1 MRASCQILGAFAL
14 LALGWTG
21 AAGGAILC
29 KTNDGTVKV
38 RDAVC
43 LKHETRLD
51 PASLGLQGP
60 PGPQGP
66 RGRQGAPGPQG
77 AQGIPGPIGGKLQA
91 VIRTKT
97 FPINYDQ
104 GRQTLQASCLPG
116 EIIIGAAAFSVGA
129 SGVNGIGS
137 SYDFDGTVWSFSEIW
152 PNIPGPNVEPI
163 DFPDPAEIDLVC
175 FSLQP

>member
-1 MRASCQILGAFAL
+1 MKSSSQILGAFVL

-21 AAGGAILC
+21 VTRGAVLC

-38 RDAVC
+38 RDDVC

-77 AQGIPGPIGGKLQA
+77 VQGIPGPVAKLHA
-91 VIRTKT
+91 ELRTSSFPFDPNQGIQT
-97 FPINYDQ
+97 FK
-104 GRQTLQASCLPG
+104 ASCLPG
-116 EIIIGAAAFSVGA
+116 EVIIGVSTSGPVSVA
-129 SGVNGIGS
+129 SAS
-137 SYDFDGTVWSFSEIW
+137 PQYEFDGTVWSFSMFW
-152 PNIPGPNVEPI
+152 PNVAAASTSGSASTNVV
-163 DFPDPAEIDLVC
+163 EIDLVC
-175 FSLQP
+175 LSLQP